1 MILLYVYYR
10 RKIEAYFESKD
21 SNNNKHTSSSGYTSD
36 KAEQNTSEDDQDSIG
51 HHSNNGHNSDPTRMS
66 FHARSVDSASTDFS
80 SNSIYIKAPA
90 TESFSSPESYHIGI
104 NTNVQYIPTPYSYTA
119 NPPQINHTPSPPP
132 QQPSHHTITNQHT
145 QKLILSDIHEYIH
158 HINSKWILIR
168 DNTAIQRIYPFNNN
182 NTNFNTAVAFM
193 SHIADECKRFQ
204 HYPEWSHVNNQV
216 NIILTTTT
224 TTAAAA
230 AANTSNSNSTT
241 SSSADGG
248 TGAGKSGG
256 ELGVGRS
263 GVTSG
268 GLSIIDFVL
277 AKRMDD
283 IYMYNYDRQV
293 HIQT

>member
-1 MILLYVYYR
+1 MILLHVCYR

-21 SNNNKHTSSSGYTSD
+21 SNNNKQTSCSGYTSD

-51 HHSNNGHNSDPTRMS
+51 HHSNNGHNSDPLRMS

-90 TESFSSPESYHIGI
+90 TQSSSNESYHIGI
-104 NTNVQYIPTPYSYTA
+104 NTTVQYIPTPYSNTV
-119 NPPQINHTPSPPP
+119 NPPVINNTPPP
-132 QQPSHHTITNQHT
+132 PQPSHHTITNQHI

-158 HINSKWILIR
+158 HINSNWILIR
-168 DNTAIQRIYPFNNN
+168 NNTAIQRIYPLPD
-182 NTNFNTAVAFM
+182 FNTAVAFM

-224 TTAAAA
+224 TT
-230 AANTSNSNSTT
+230 TSTT
-241 SSSADGG
+241 TTTTTTAATSADTDMCTAVGPTEHTG
-248 TGAGKSGG
+248 NGAGG
-256 ELGVGRS
+256 ESGVGRS

-283 IYMYNYDRQV
+283 IYMYNYDRQI

>member
-1 MILLYVYYR
+1 MLVYYR

-21 SNNNKHTSSSGYTSD
+21 SNNTKHASSSGYTSD
-36 KAEQNTSEDDQDSIG
+36 KAEQNSSEDDQDSIG
-51 HHSNNGHNSDPTRMS
+51 HHSNNGHNFDPTRMS

-90 TESFSSPESYHIGI
+90 TQSSSSTESYYIGV
-104 NTNVQYIPTPYSYTA
+104 NTNVQHIPIPYSNTV
-119 NPPQINHTPSPPP
+119 NPPQTNNAPSPP
-132 QQPSHHTITNQHT
+132 QPPTQHIITNQHT

-158 HINSKWILIR
+158 HINSNWILIR
-168 DNTAIQRIYPFNNN
+168 DNTAIQRIYPLPD
-182 NTNFNTAVAFM
+182 FNTAVAFM

-224 TTAAAA
+224 TT
-230 AANTSNSNSTT
+230 TTTSTT
-241 SSSADGG
+241 TTTTTTAATSADTDMCTAVEPTEHTGN
-248 TGAGKSGG
+248 GAGG
-256 ELGVGRS
+256 ESGVGRS

-283 IYMYNYDRQV
+283 IYMYNYDRQI